1 MILTLAVTKKI
12 KHFVIRKSS
21 TPCSGLFSWHP
32 KLLSLSP
39 PSCISKLSLE
49 EGESPHNKDEGAR
62 QKY

>member
-1 MILTLAVTKKI
+1 MILTLAVTKEI
-12 KHFVIRKSS
+12 KHFVIRSS
-21 TPCSGLFSWHP
+21 LVLHVMFSWHP

-39 PSCISKLSLE
+39 PSCISNLSLE